1 MGSVPTSSCE
11 RLAFHLLDSQSF
23 RTFVRHPLGWIP
35 NKSTLQRNISKLSA
49 AGWKAINGVL
59 AEWAAEKGL
68 EKGQRI
74 RLDSTAVESD
84 IHHPTDSSLLYDA
97 VRTVSRLLGQLK
109 ERQGELQAEGQAG
122 GVVLFTNHR
131 REPKTGVS
139 DEPNVSERIG
149 LKVARKTY
157 GYGRAVLADL
167 PRRRADGGA
176 ALCPRALPTLMA
188 QVISDGATRPGGRE
202 RARRAEGGVDF

>member
-1 MGSVPTSSCE
+1 MRQKAEELLPLCHIFPDHQMARELGKISEILDQNPRISEIVLQDLCDNSNPQKGASGLSADFVLRAAIVKQMHGFSYE

-97 VRTVSRLLGQLK
+97 VRTAEPCCWGSSRSDRASCK
-109 ERQGELQAEGQAG
+109 RKAKSG
-122 GVVLFTNHR
+122 G
-131 REPKTGVS
+131 
-139 DEPNVSERIG
+139 
-149 LKVARKTY
+149 
-157 GYGRAVLADL
+157 
-167 PRRRADGGA
+167 
-176 ALCPRALPTLMA
+176 CRALY
-188 QVISDGATRPGGRE
+188 
-202 RARRAEGGVDF
+202 